1 VIGASCS
8 TVSTFRHQ
16 NYKVLALTFQARAK
30 VGENLFGDESGSRD
44 SPLFGVAGG
53 SRGGKAVASLF
64 GEVSSFNAKSPSSTS
79 ALFGDA
85 IEDDGLFKKA
95 PQRHR
100 PLSAARNAAA
110 AKDIFTDINAPAL
123 TISDLDG
130 PPPKSANEPQIHG
143 NHHAPVESINSSERD
158 RVNNAQPDATCVSSK
173 DVHNDVNTA
182 ISLFAADR
190 QGECS
195 TSTGSSENRDQC
207 ATTEERVVTQ
217 SKPTIDDTPGTSD
230 RLPRGA
236 SDVDAGTGIRNF
248 IARFARI
255 GKRTIGCIVDLYY
268 CVFLL
273 KINLLVALASH
284 KLGTE
289 RS

>member
-1 VIGASCS
+1 
-8 TVSTFRHQ
+8 
-16 NYKVLALTFQARAK
+16 LALAFQARAK
-30 VGENLFGDESGSRD
+30 VGENLFGDESGSHD
-44 SPLFGVAGG
+44 SPLFGVAGE
-53 SRGGKAVASLF
+53 SRGEKAVASLF

-85 IEDDGLFKKA
+85 IEDDWLFKKA

-100 PLSAARNAAA
+100 PLSAARNAAP

-130 PPPKSANEPQIHG
+130 PLPKSAHEPQTHG
-143 NHHAPVESINSSERD
+143 RHHSPVGSINSSERD
-158 RVNNAQPDATCVSSK
+158 RVNNAQPDATCVSCK
-173 DVHNDVNTA
+173 DVHSDVNTA

-190 QGECS
+190 PVQCS
-195 TSTGSSENRDQC
+195 TSTGSSKNRDQC

-230 RLPRGA
+230 KLPRGA
-236 SDVDAGTGIRNF
+236 YGVDAGTDTRIF

-255 GKRTIGCIVDLYY
+255 GKRSKNTIGCLVDLFN
-268 CVFLL
+268 CVFFV
-273 KINLLVALASH
+273 KKNISLVALASH

-289 RS
+289 WICCSKLLLLLLQAES